1 MFGAERIRQLTSHGH
16 ILLNGKKVQSPG
28 AQVRPGDQIQIKG
41 FIVSFAGTMGRGEAP
56 TRAERSSNLL
66 SQATSISRRTAPVG
80 LEESVKRN
88 HKSTLLLRRSKD
100 QNYLNR
106 LDNLNGTGGSDSDLT
121 EGIASQEMLYNY
133 IKGLKIKRFTEALH
147 MTYRNLH
154 LIERTSSSPV
164 SLSYTEI
171 DCVKGS
177 SNRAAERLHGAHEI
191 REANDDGQSETI
203 DVEKHIQPVFETI
216 GYNQSIYLL

>member
-1 MFGAERIRQLTSHGH
+1 MFGAERIRQLISHGH
-16 ILLNGKKVQSPG
+16 ILINGKKVQSPG

-41 FIVSFAGTMGRGEAP
+41 FNEVIVSFADTQGRGDTP
-56 TRAERSSNLL
+56 NIAESL
-66 SQATSISRRTAPVG
+66 STNKSTKTSRTQPVG
-80 LEESVKRN
+80 VEESLKRN
-88 HKSTLLLRRSKD
+88 HKSTLLLRRFRD

-106 LDNLNGTGGSDSDLT
+106 LDNLNESGGANSDST
-121 EGIASQEMLYNY
+121 EDIASQEMLYNY
-133 IKGLKIKRFTEALH
+133 IKGLKIKRFTEAFY

-164 SLSYTEI
+164 SLSYTNHE
-171 DCVKGS
+171 VE
-177 SNRAAERLHGAHEI
+177 SNQSDRFHGAPEI
-191 REANDDGQSETI
+191 QGVHAVNDNGQSGTM